1 MHQAPTSKF
10 VRSLKA
16 KLKISFFEGVRGVK
30 TNTGRYPLMCA
41 ILPLMLYAEN
51 HFVSPTQGVL
61 NFETVVQEISAFMES
76 EHGRS
81 YKLIV
86 GTDSRAS
93 AGSAQFVS
101 VIIIHRIGT
110 CARYFWT
117 KGEAAHMASLRQRIY
132 QEATLS
138 LGLAQRLTQGVGEV
152 LNGYLTDGTCQLEV
166 HVDIGHFGPT
176 RDMIREIVG
185 MILGN
190 GFTVKIKPE
199 SYAASSVADR
209 HV

>member
-1 MHQAPTSKF
+1 MHHVKCIVAAKKSARRSCRYFTVYESANMGSKSIARSPSCAMAPSNSGGT
-10 VRSLKA
+10 VLQRS
-16 KLKISFFEGVRGVK
+16 

-86 GTDSRAS
+86 GTDSSAS

-110 CARYFWT
+110 CARYFW
-117 KGEAAHMASLRQRIY
+117 
-132 QEATLS
+132 
-138 LGLAQRLTQGVGEV
+138 
-152 LNGYLTDGTCQLEV
+152 
-166 HVDIGHFGPT
+166 
-176 RDMIREIVG
+176 
-185 MILGN
+185 
-190 GFTVKIKPE
+190 
-199 SYAASSVADR
+199 
-209 HV
+209 